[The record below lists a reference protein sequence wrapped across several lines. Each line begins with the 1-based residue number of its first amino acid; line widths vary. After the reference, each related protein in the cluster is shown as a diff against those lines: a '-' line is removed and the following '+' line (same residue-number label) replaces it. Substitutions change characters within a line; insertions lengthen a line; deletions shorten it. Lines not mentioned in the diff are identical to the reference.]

1 MNALEFDD
9 SAIDRVVE
17 LAEERKVGAR
27 SLRAVMEKSML
38 NIMYKLPAREDVAAC
53 RITQAVV
60 DGKAEPELTLKE
72 VDDTSLE
79 SKSA

>member
-1 MNALEFDD
+1 
-9 SAIDRVVE
+9 
-17 LAEERKVGAR
+17 
-27 SLRAVMEKSML
+27 ML